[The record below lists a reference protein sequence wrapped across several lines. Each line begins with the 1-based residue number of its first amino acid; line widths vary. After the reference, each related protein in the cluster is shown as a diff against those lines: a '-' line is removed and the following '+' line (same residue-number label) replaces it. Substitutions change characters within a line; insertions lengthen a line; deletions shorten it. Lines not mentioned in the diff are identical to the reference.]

1 MPGSVG
7 RGWQPQSEEKK
18 NRAGEIRTRDLLNP
32 IQAHYQAV
40 LRPETAN
47 YSPHRLRLPNKITGA
62 TEKEAMADPEKKVKK
77 IQKELPLP
85 GSTTIETL
93 TRPFGEFARLESSG
107 GILLIGCTLAALL
120 WANSPWSHAYFDLWH
135 TKLTVGFAQAT
146 LSKEIHFWIND
157 GLMAIFFLL
166 VGLEIK
172 REVLIGELASMQK
185 AALPLVA
192 AIGGML
198 IPAGFYFIFNQS
210 GPGAAGWGIPMA
222 TDIAFALG
230 VLTLLGDRVPTQ
242 LKVFLAAL
250 AIADDIGAVLVIA
263 FFYTDQLSWISLA
276 VAGAFFLGLIAMNR
290 IGARHPLIY
299 IILGLGLWLAFLQS
313 GIHATVAGV
322 LLALTIP
329 AHRRIDGEAFLHRS
343 GKILEEFRHAEEC
356 EDTIEA
362 SATRSAALSLLA
374 TDCHYAEAPML
385 RFEHALV
392 PWIKHAIMPIFAL
405 ANAGVYL
412 GGDAFDDLASPI
424 SLGIICGLV
433 LGKTD
438 RHWRLRLAGGADSPR
453 RAPDRGELAPDSR
466 GGHARG
472 HWFHHVALHRQPRF
486 HRQRRDRD
494 FQDRHSRRQHRLRC
508 RRHPY
513 RFQTLP
519 A

>member
-1 MPGSVG
+1 M
-7 RGWQPQSEEKK
+7 
-18 NRAGEIRTRDLLNP
+18 
-32 IQAHYQAV
+32 
-40 LRPETAN
+40 
-47 YSPHRLRLPNKITGA
+47 
-62 TEKEAMADPEKKVKK
+62 KK
-77 IQKELPLP
+77 IQKQLPLP
-85 GSTTIETL
+85 GKTTIETL
-93 TRPFGEFARLESSG
+93 TRPFEEFARLESSG
-107 GILLIGCTLAALL
+107 GILLIGCTLAALI
-120 WANSPWSHAYFDLWH
+120 WANSPWSHGYFELWH
-135 TKLTVGFAQAT
+135 TKLTVGFAKAT

-172 REVLIGELASMQK
+172 REMLIGELASLQK

-198 IPAGFYFIFNQS
+198 LPAGFYFIFNQS
-210 GPGAAGWGIPMA
+210 GPGAAGWGVPMA

-263 FFYTDQLSWISLA
+263 FFYTDQLSWISLSM
-276 VAGAFFLGLIAMNR
+276 AGAFFVALIVMNR

-329 AHRRIDGEAFLHRS
+329 AHRRIDSAAFLDRS
-343 GKILEEFRHAEEC
+343 GKILEEFRHAEAC
-356 EDTIEA
+356 EDEIEA

-412 GGDAFDDLASPI
+412 GGDAFHELVSPI

-433 LGKTD
+433 LGKPIGIAAFAWLAVQT
-438 RHWRLRLAGGADSPR
+438 RLAVLPTGVNWRQILGVGMLGGIGFTMSLFIAS
-453 RAPDRGELAPDSR
+453 LAFASNTEIETSKI
-466 GGHARG
+466 GILAASI
-472 HWFHHVALHRQPRF
+472 VSALAGTLIVFKRNLPN
-486 HRQRRDRD
+486 DGKD
-494 FQDRHSRRQHRLRC
+494 AESA
-508 RRHPY
+508 
-513 RFQTLP
+513 LP
-519 A
+519 AGQESVN

>member
-1 MPGSVG
+1 M
-7 RGWQPQSEEKK
+7 
-18 NRAGEIRTRDLLNP
+18 
-32 IQAHYQAV
+32 
-40 LRPETAN
+40 
-47 YSPHRLRLPNKITGA
+47 
-62 TEKEAMADPEKKVKK
+62 KK
-77 IQKELPLP
+77 IQKPLPLP
-85 GSTTIETL
+85 GATTIETL
-93 TRPFGEFARLESSG
+93 TKPFEEFARLESSG

-120 WANSPWSHAYFDLWH
+120 WANSPWSHAYFELWH
-135 TKLTVGFAQAT
+135 TKLTVGFADAT

-172 REVLIGELASMQK
+172 REVLIGELASLQK
-185 AALPLVA
+185 AALPLFG

-198 IPAGFYFIFNQS
+198 IPAGFYYLFNQT
-210 GPGAAGWGIPMA
+210 GPGADGWGVPMA

-276 VAGAFFLGLIAMNR
+276 VAGAFFVALIVMNR

-329 AHRRIDGEAFLHRS
+329 SHRRIDGEAFLERS
-343 GKILEEFRHAEEC
+343 GKILEEFRRADHC
-356 EDTIEA
+356 EDKIEA
-362 SATRSAALSLLA
+362 SATKSAALSLLA
-374 TDCHYAEAPML
+374 TDSHYAEAPML
-385 RFEHALV
+385 RFEHALA

-412 GGDAFDDLASPI
+412 GGDAFKELVSPI

-433 LGKTD
+433 VGKPIGIASFAWLAVRT
-438 RHWRLRLAGGADSPR
+438 RLAALPSGVNWRQIFGIGMLAGIGFTMSLFIASLAFASNTAIETSKIGILAASILAGVGGT
-453 RAPDRGELAPDSR
+453 LVV
-466 GGHARG
+466 
-472 HWFHHVALHRQPRF
+472 FK
-486 HRQRRDRD
+486 
-494 FQDRHSRRQHRLRC
+494 RC
-508 RRHPY
+508 PTN
-513 RFQTLP
+513 QSGKP
-519 A
+519 ASGSVGAEEGVN